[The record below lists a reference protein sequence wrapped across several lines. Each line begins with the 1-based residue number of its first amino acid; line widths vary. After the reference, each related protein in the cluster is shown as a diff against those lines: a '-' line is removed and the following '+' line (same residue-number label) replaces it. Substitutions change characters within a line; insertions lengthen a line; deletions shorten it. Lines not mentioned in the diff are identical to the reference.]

1 MKPKKKMVCLPIE
14 EVQHLII
21 RFDTWIEEQENELRH
36 LRKGWEEIKQK
47 VRKHGNNKTPPRKL

>member
-1 MKPKKKMVCLPIE
+1 MKPKKKMVCLPNE

-36 LRKGWEEIKQK
+36 LKKGWEEIKNK
-47 VRKHGNNKTPPRKL
+47 VRKHGSV